1 MRVTSILLLN
11 LPILKE
17 LFIRK
22 EHRDRQRA
30 RQKKEERDNVFGNK
44 AVKIMFNEIEQ
55 IFGRGLSSTEISQIL
70 EWLGD
75 YNATPEVV
83 LFAIKYCTEKNKTS
97 LKVHREGGKRMGQR
111 RTGNCRPGQRTA
123 AGTR

>member
-1 MRVTSILLLN
+1 MGAIKSVIWIVRVTSILLLN
-11 LPILKE
+11 LPILKSFYTE
-17 LFIRK
+17 RTQ
-22 EHRDRQRA
+22 DRQRA

-83 LFAIKYCTEKNKTS
+83 LFAIKYCTEK
-97 LKVHREGGKRMGQR
+97 E
-111 RTGNCRPGQRTA
+111 
-123 AGTR
+123 